1 MELVPSVSAL
11 EGVDC
16 VLTVCV
22 HLAFCQC
29 RVCPKIC
36 IQNVIRQADMPKAEL
51 FISLYIYLFICSPEM
66 IKDIK
71 CEWVILGHSE
81 RRKIFGETDEVRCSF
96 WLTI

>member
-1 MELVPSVSAL
+1 MSAL

-16 VLTVCV
+16 SLTSVSILRSASV
-22 HLAFCQC
+22 EF
-29 RVCPKIC
+29 VPKFVFKMLF
-36 IQNVIRQADMPKAEL
+36 NKLMPKAEL

-96 WLTI
+96 WLTV